1 MRKFFTLV
9 LLLHVLIAES
19 QVKIGANPNTINTN
33 SLLELES
40 TNKGFL
46 PPRVILNDASL
57 IAPLTGTVPTGMLVF
72 STGGTLADGYYYWNG
87 TQWKLVATAATNVVT
102 KIASATLLKTETMVL
117 TTNDIT
123 LTLPLVTA
131 SDNGLTISVK
141 NTGTHLDLIGVTA
154 TSSANIDGLD
164 TLWYT
169 KNSGQTFVA
178 VNGNWQVKD
187 KSRSIANLFEVGEN
201 SSWTTIG
208 EVIEFL
214 EEHMT
219 GPTVIRLSEESYD
232 LDQTVVIDLDYA
244 VTFQGL
250 SYGTATISAA
260 SGLANKPMFRCVSD
274 VSFKMLAF
282 DATSLTNYGTLAGE
296 DAIRLIGSG
305 TYNEVKDCTFDGF
318 YNTILDSTNAELW
331 VFETDI
337 TNAKSNGILL
347 HSAVAGASV
356 KIAETDFI
364 GCKRGVHFSKGSG
377 AIIQLAS
384 GGYYNGTATDT
395 AIVLKPLTFTGYSS
409 ISITGN
415 SWNNTGK
422 YIEGFDFSRS
432 DGRDANVIIE
442 SNAGMGDKRPN
453 CALTL
458 LNNTTATSLTW
469 NNTWYKANWDH
480 TKATFS
486 SCKWTVAD
494 ATGGVT
500 NVNRVTYQPA
510 NRKDAYITISGN
522 ILTNSPGSNVNLA
535 LVKNASGTSSTSVTR
550 FGETTLY
557 AISGIAL
564 QFTTVVYLTDVAPGD
579 YFELWFNSPSN
590 GITVTLSDSQWLVN
604 TQ

>member
-1 MRKFFTLV
+1 MRKFFTLF
-9 LLLHVLIAES
+9 LLAQAFIAQS
-19 QVKIGANPNTINTN
+19 QVKIGNNPSTINTN

-46 PPRVILNDASL
+46 PPRVALNDASL
-57 IAPLTGTVPTGMLVF
+57 VTPLTGTVPAGMLVF

-87 TQWKLVATAATNVVT
+87 TQWKLVATAATNVVA
-102 KIASATLLKTETMVL
+102 KSASTTLLKTETMVL
-117 TTNDIT
+117 ASNDIT
-123 LTLPLVTA
+123 LTLPVVTA
-131 SDNGLTISVK
+131 SDNGLSISVK
-141 NTGTHLDLIGVTA
+141 NTGSHTHLLSVKGSGAA
-154 TSSANIDGLD
+154 TIDGLD
-164 TLWYT
+164 TVKYT
-169 KNSGQTFVA
+169 KNCGQTFVA
-178 VNGNWQVKD
+178 VNGNWQQKD
-187 KSRSIANLFEVGEN
+187 KSRAVANLLDVGSN
-201 SSWTTIG
+201 SSWTTIT
-208 EVIEFL
+208 EVIEYL
-214 EEHMT
+214 EAHMNV
-219 GPTVIRLSEESYD
+219 PTVVRLSEESYD
-232 LDQTVVIDLDYA
+232 IDQTIVVDLDYA

-250 SYGTATISAA
+250 SYGSTTLSAA

-274 VSFKMLAF
+274 VAFKMLAF
-282 DATSLTNYGTLAGE
+282 DATALTNYGTLVGE
-296 DAIRLIGSG
+296 DAIRLVGSD

-337 TNAKSNGILL
+337 SNAKASGIMM

-356 KIAETDFI
+356 KVAETDFI
-364 GCKRGVHFSKGSG
+364 GCKRGVFFSKGSA

-395 AIVLKPLTFTGYSS
+395 AIVLRPATFTNYGS

-422 YIEGFDFSRS
+422 YIEGFDFSRA

-458 LNNTTATSLTW
+458 LNNTTSTALSW
-469 NNTWYKANWDH
+469 SNTWYKANWDH

-494 ATGGVT
+494 AAGGVG

-535 LVKNASGTSSTSVTR
+535 LVKNPSGTSSTSVTR

-579 YFELWFNSPSN
+579 YFELWFNSPSS